1 MFDEDGNF
9 IGFQGNSVNYG
20 GYNPT
25 GNPVMGGMLGGGN
38 QVLGGGSGI
47 YSDFGSGNQGLPN
60 FGANNSSNWDANAFG
75 DAFGG
80 GEYGQYG
87 DSVFGQN
94 TSAGAGAQGGQMN
107 TNDLLGLLNN
117 YGTNNTSTGGGGTGG
132 GRTPRTAEQWQGL
145 GAGVSMFASG
155 LADVIGAKK
164 RMGEQQGLAD
174 AAKLDIDQFYTDAEG
189 GKYDAKTNQKM
200 LDSFS
205 FGRQALDIN
214 PSLSMAAT
222 AMDNMSTDPRMMAA
236 GLGGMNTSATRS
248 LQGLQQ
254 QDRANE
260 LANAQQYGQYMGGL
274 QTQNEGFQRGLAT
287 DRLRTDQLAFSTAMD
302 NKMKMDEAR
311 RQGIGNMIGGGVQ
324 GLTSFF
330 GEKGMKIPEF
340 REGGDIM
347 QQILA
352 AQGQGGDGIPP
363 RQDLPGEESHES
375 NPISMVAPDGEVVG
389 EATGGEIILNG
400 EQTEDIENAVAMVDQ
415 AVEAGQEPS
424 KEALMALYEAVSKTL
439 SQPQFQDEGQ
449 PESPS
454 PERERMMAMLDGGQ
468 QMA

>member
-1 MFDEDGNF
+1 MPYDN
-9 IGFQGNSVNYG
+9 QGNWVQG
-20 GYNPT
+20 GIPQ
-25 GNPVMGGMLGGGN
+25 GNPLYDMFNSTGSYSQYAGGN
-38 QVLGGGSGI
+38 TGGWGVG
-47 YSDFGSGNQGLPN
+47 
-60 FGANNSSNWDANAFG
+60 GAEAFG
-75 DAFGG
+75 NAWG
-80 GEYGQYG
+80 
-87 DSVFGQN
+87 GQN
-94 TSAGAGAQGGQMN
+94 EGPGPMQDFSAGAGAFGNAGFGVNAPSPQQNMF
-107 TNDLLGLLNN
+107 DF
-117 YGTNNTSTGGGGTGG
+117 STGGGNTGAG
-132 GRTPRTAEQWQGL
+132 GKKRSAEQWQGI

-155 LADVIGAKK
+155 LADVIGSKDRIAKQK
-164 RMGEQQGLAD
+164 GLAN
-174 AAKLDIDQFYTDAEG
+174 AAELDIDQFRTDATA

-222 AMDNMSTDPRMMAA
+222 AMDNMSTDPRMMAST
-236 GLGGMNTSATRS
+236 LGSMNTSNTKS

-254 QDRANE
+254 QDRQNE

-274 QTQNEGFQRGLAT
+274 QTQNEGFQRDLGLEKFGEDKQAFATAT
-287 DRLRTDQLAFSTAMD
+287 DNQ
-302 NKMKMDEAR
+302 MKMDEAR

-330 GEKGMKIPEF
+330 GEDGMKIPEF
-340 REGGDIM
+340 QEGGDVM
-347 QQILA
+347 QQLLA
-352 AQGQGGDGIPP
+352 AQGQGGGGVPP
-363 RQDLPGEESHES
+363 RQDLPGEESHEA

-439 SQPQFQDEGQ
+439 SQPQFQDGEQ
-449 PESPS
+449 QESSS
-454 PERERMMAMLDGGQ
+454 PEQERMMAMLDGGQ

>member
-1 MFDEDGNF
+1 MPYDN
-9 IGFQGNSVNYG
+9 QGNWVQG
-20 GYNPT
+20 GIPQ
-25 GNPVMGGMLGGGN
+25 GNPLYDMFNSTGSYSQYAGGN
-38 QVLGGGSGI
+38 TGGWGVG
-47 YSDFGSGNQGLPN
+47 
-60 FGANNSSNWDANAFG
+60 GAEAFG
-75 DAFGG
+75 NAWG
-80 GEYGQYG
+80 
-87 DSVFGQN
+87 GQN
-94 TSAGAGAQGGQMN
+94 EGPGPMQDFSAGAGAFGNAGFGVNAPSPQQNMF
-107 TNDLLGLLNN
+107 DF
-117 YGTNNTSTGGGGTGG
+117 STGGGNTGAG
-132 GRTPRTAEQWQGL
+132 GKKRSAEQWQGI

-155 LADVIGAKK
+155 LADVIGSKDRIAKQK
-164 RMGEQQGLAD
+164 GLAN
-174 AAKLDIDQFYTDAEG
+174 AAELDIDQFRTDATA

-222 AMDNMSTDPRMMAA
+222 AMDNMSTDPRMMAST
-236 GLGGMNTSATRS
+236 LGSMNTSNTKS

-254 QDRANE
+254 QDRQNE

-274 QTQNEGFQRGLAT
+274 QTQNEGFQRDLGLEKFGEDKQAFATAT
-287 DRLRTDQLAFSTAMD
+287 DNQ
-302 NKMKMDEAR
+302 MKMDEAR

-330 GEKGMKIPEF
+330 GEDGMKIPEF
-340 REGGDIM
+340 QEGGDVM
-347 QQILA
+347 QQLLA
-352 AQGQGGDGIPP
+352 AQGQGGGGVPP
-363 RQDLPGEESHES
+363 RQDLPGEESHEA

-415 AVEAGQEPS
+415 AVESGQEPS

-439 SQPQFQDEGQ
+439 SQPQFQDGEQ
-449 PESPS
+449 QESSS
-454 PERERMMAMLDGGQ
+454 PEQERMMAMLDGGQ

>member
-1 MFDEDGNF
+1 MPYDN
-9 IGFQGNSVNYG
+9 QGNWVQG
-20 GYNPT
+20 GIPQ
-25 GNPVMGGMLGGGN
+25 GNPLYDMFNSTGSYSQYAGGN
-38 QVLGGGSGI
+38 TGGWGVG
-47 YSDFGSGNQGLPN
+47 
-60 FGANNSSNWDANAFG
+60 GAEAFG
-75 DAFGG
+75 NAWG
-80 GEYGQYG
+80 
-87 DSVFGQN
+87 GQN
-94 TSAGAGAQGGQMN
+94 EGPGPMQGSMNPHALKYENFFDIDKSFLDYTPTPPLDLYRGDGADGADGKVG
-107 TNDLLGLLNN
+107 
-117 YGTNNTSTGGGGTGG
+117 
-132 GRTPRTAEQWQGL
+132 TPRTKEDYANKA
-145 GAGVSMFASG
+145 AGISMMASG
-155 LADVIGAKK
+155 VADWFGSKDRIAKQK
-164 RMGEQQGLAD
+164 GLAED
-174 AAKLDIDQFYTDAEG
+174 AKLDIDQFRTDATA

-222 AMDNMSTDPRMMAA
+222 AMDNMSTDPRMMAST
-236 GLGGMNTSATRS
+236 LGSMNTSNTKS

-254 QDRANE
+254 QDRQNE

-274 QTQNEGFQRGLAT
+274 QTQNEGFQRDLGLEKFGEDKQAFATAT
-287 DRLRTDQLAFSTAMD
+287 DNQ
-302 NKMKMDEAR
+302 MKMDEAR

-330 GEKGMKIPEF
+330 GEDGMKIPEF
-340 REGGDIM
+340 QEGGDVM
-347 QQILA
+347 QQLLA
-352 AQGQGGDGIPP
+352 AQGQGGGGVPP
-363 RQDLPGEESHES
+363 RQDLPGEESHEA

-439 SQPQFQDEGQ
+439 SQPQFQDGEQ
-449 PESPS
+449 QESSS
-454 PERERMMAMLDGGQ
+454 PEQERMMAMLDGGQ

>member
-1 MFDEDGNF
+1 MPYDN
-9 IGFQGNSVNYG
+9 QGNWVQG
-20 GYNPT
+20 GIPQ
-25 GNPVMGGMLGGGN
+25 GNPLYDMFNSTGSYSQYAGGN
-38 QVLGGGSGI
+38 TGGWGVG
-47 YSDFGSGNQGLPN
+47 
-60 FGANNSSNWDANAFG
+60 GAEAFG
-75 DAFGG
+75 NAWG
-80 GEYGQYG
+80 
-87 DSVFGQN
+87 GQN
-94 TSAGAGAQGGQMN
+94 EGPGPMQDFSAGAGAFGNAGFGVNAPSPQQNMF
-107 TNDLLGLLNN
+107 DF
-117 YGTNNTSTGGGGTGG
+117 STGGGNTGAG
-132 GRTPRTAEQWQGL
+132 GKKRSAEQWQGI

-155 LADVIGAKK
+155 LADVIGSKDRIAKQK
-164 RMGEQQGLAD
+164 GLAN
-174 AAKLDIDQFYTDAEG
+174 AAELDIDQFRTDATA

-236 GLGGMNTSATRS
+236 GLGGMNTSNTQS
-248 LQGLQQ
+248 LQRLQQ
-254 QDRANE
+254 QDRQNE

-287 DRLRTDQLAFSTAMD
+287 DKFGEDKQAFATAMD

-311 RQGIGNMIGGGVQ
+311 RQGIANVAGGAMQ
-324 GLTSFF
+324 TAMSFGM

-340 REGGDIM
+340 QEGGDVM
-347 QQILA
+347 QQLLA
-352 AQGQGGDGIPP
+352 AQGQGGGGVPP
-363 RQDLPGEESHES
+363 RQDLPGEESHEA

-415 AVEAGQEPS
+415 AVESGQEPS

-439 SQPQFQDEGQ
+439 SQPQFQDGEQ
-449 PESPS
+449 QESSS
-454 PERERMMAMLDGGQ
+454 PEQERMMAMLDGGQ

>member
-1 MFDEDGNF
+1 MPYDN
-9 IGFQGNSVNYG
+9 QGNWVQG
-20 GYNPT
+20 GIPQ
-25 GNPVMGGMLGGGN
+25 GNPLYDMFNSTGSYSQYAGGN
-38 QVLGGGSGI
+38 TGGWGVG
-47 YSDFGSGNQGLPN
+47 
-60 FGANNSSNWDANAFG
+60 GAEAFG
-75 DAFGG
+75 NAWG
-80 GEYGQYG
+80 
-87 DSVFGQN
+87 GQN
-94 TSAGAGAQGGQMN
+94 EGPGPMQDFSAGAGAFGNAGFGVNAPSPQQNMF
-107 TNDLLGLLNN
+107 DF
-117 YGTNNTSTGGGGTGG
+117 STGGGNTGAG
-132 GRTPRTAEQWQGL
+132 GKKRSAEQWQGI

-155 LADVIGAKK
+155 LADVIGSKDRIAKQK
-164 RMGEQQGLAD
+164 GLAN
-174 AAKLDIDQFYTDAEG
+174 AAKLDIDQFRTDATA

-222 AMDNMSTDPRMMAA
+222 AMDNMSTDPRMMAST
-236 GLGGMNTSATRS
+236 LGSMNTSNTKS

-254 QDRANE
+254 QDRQNE
-260 LANAQQYGQYMGGL
+260 LANTQRYGQYSSGL
-274 QTQNEGFQRGLAT
+274 QTKNEDFQRNLGLEKFGEDKQAFATAT
-287 DRLRTDQLAFSTAMD
+287 DNQL
-302 NKMKMDEAR
+302 KMDEAR

-330 GEKGMKIPEF
+330 GEDGMKIPEF
-340 REGGDIM
+340 QEGGDVM
-347 QQILA
+347 QQLLA
-352 AQGQGGDGIPP
+352 AQGQGGGGVPP
-363 RQDLPGEESHES
+363 RQDLPGEESHEA

-439 SQPQFQDEGQ
+439 SQPQFQDGEQ
-449 PESPS
+449 QESSS
-454 PERERMMAMLDGGQ
+454 PEQERMMAMLDGGQ

>member
-1 MFDEDGNF
+1 MPFDS
-9 IGFQGNSVNYG
+9 QGNWVPSNTSVGSGSGNWWEGSG
-20 GYNPT
+20 GY
-25 GNPVMGGMLGGGN
+25 
-38 QVLGGGSGI
+38 
-47 YSDFGSGNQGLPN
+47 GNQGLPD
-60 FGANNSSNWDANAFG
+60 FGANNSSDWDANAFG

-94 TSAGAGAQGGQMN
+94 TSAGAGAF
-107 TNDLLGLLNN
+107 N
-117 YGTNNTSTGGGGTGG
+117 YDNFFNIDKSFLDYTPAPPLSDTGG
-132 GRTPRTAEQWQGL
+132 GRTPRSAEQWQGI

-324 GLTSFF
+324 AATSFF

-340 REGGDIM
+340 QEGGDIM

-400 EQTEDIENAVAMVDQ
+400 EQTKDIENAVAMVDQ

>member
-47 YSDFGSGNQGLPN
+47 YSDFGYGNQGLPD
-60 FGANNSSNWDANAFG
+60 FGAGAQG
-75 DAFGG
+75 
-80 GEYGQYG
+80 
-87 DSVFGQN
+87 GQN
-94 TSAGAGAQGGQMN
+94 TSAGAGAFGNAGFGVNAPSYQQGNFDFSIDGA
-107 TNDLLGLLNN
+107 DGV
-117 YGTNNTSTGGGGTGG
+117 GG
-132 GRTPRTAEQWQGL
+132 GRTPRSAEQWQGL

-352 AQGQGGDGIPP
+352 AQGQGGEGVPP

>member
-1 MFDEDGNF
+1 MAH
-9 IGFQGNSVNYG
+9 
-20 GYNPT
+20 
-25 GNPVMGGMLGGGN
+25 
-38 QVLGGGSGI
+38 
-47 YSDFGSGNQGLPN
+47 GLPHGDEFDDLN
-60 FGANNSSNWDANAFG
+60 FGAYFG
-75 DAFGG
+75 ETGAMPYTGG
-80 GEYGQYG
+80 FRGTGLTK
-87 DSVFGQN
+87 DF
-94 TSAGAGAQGGQMN
+94 SAGAGAFGNAGFGVNAPSYNPMDFNFLPGG
-107 TNDLLGLLNN
+107 DD
-117 YGTNNTSTGGGGTGG
+117 TGG
-132 GRTPRTAEQWQGL
+132 GRTPRSAEQWQGI

-352 AQGQGGDGIPP
+352 AQGQGGEGVPP

-400 EQTEDIENAVAMVDQ
+400 EQTKDIENAVAMVDQ

>member
-1 MFDEDGNF
+1 MPYDN
-9 IGFQGNSVNYG
+9 QGNWVQG
-20 GYNPT
+20 GIPQ
-25 GNPVMGGMLGGGN
+25 GNPLYDMFNSTGSYSQYAGGN
-38 QVLGGGSGI
+38 TGGWGVG
-47 YSDFGSGNQGLPN
+47 
-60 FGANNSSNWDANAFG
+60 GAEAFG
-75 DAFGG
+75 NAWG
-80 GEYGQYG
+80 
-87 DSVFGQN
+87 GQN
-94 TSAGAGAQGGQMN
+94 EGPGPMQDFSAGAGAFGNAGFGVNAPSPQQNMF
-107 TNDLLGLLNN
+107 DF
-117 YGTNNTSTGGGGTGG
+117 STGGGNTGAG
-132 GRTPRTAEQWQGL
+132 GKKRSAEQWQGI

-155 LADVIGAKK
+155 LADVIGSKDRIAKQK
-164 RMGEQQGLAD
+164 GLAN
-174 AAKLDIDQFYTDAEG
+174 AAKLDIDQFRTDATA

-222 AMDNMSTDPRMMAA
+222 AMDNMSTDPRMMAST
-236 GLGGMNTSATRS
+236 LGSMNTSNTKS

-254 QDRANE
+254 QDRQNE

-274 QTQNEGFQRGLAT
+274 QTQNEGFQRDLGLEKFGEDKQAFATAT
-287 DRLRTDQLAFSTAMD
+287 DNQ
-302 NKMKMDEAR
+302 MKMDEAR

-330 GEKGMKIPEF
+330 GEDGMKIPEF
-340 REGGDIM
+340 QEGGDVM
-347 QQILA
+347 QQLLA
-352 AQGQGGDGIPP
+352 AQGQGGGGVPP
-363 RQDLPGEESHES
+363 RQDLPGEESHEA

-439 SQPQFQDEGQ
+439 SQPQFQDGEQ
-449 PESPS
+449 QESSS
-454 PERERMMAMLDGGQ
+454 PEQERMMAMLDGGQ

>member
-1 MFDEDGNF
+1 
-9 IGFQGNSVNYG
+9 
-20 GYNPT
+20 
-25 GNPVMGGMLGGGN
+25 
-38 QVLGGGSGI
+38 
-47 YSDFGSGNQGLPN
+47 
-60 FGANNSSNWDANAFG
+60 
-75 DAFGG
+75 
-80 GEYGQYG
+80 
-87 DSVFGQN
+87 
-94 TSAGAGAQGGQMN
+94 SAGAGAFGNAGFGVNAPSYQQGNFDFSIDGA
-107 TNDLLGLLNN
+107 DGV
-117 YGTNNTSTGGGGTGG
+117 GG
-132 GRTPRTAEQWQGL
+132 GRTPRSAEQWQGL

-352 AQGQGGDGIPP
+352 AQGQGGEGVPP

-424 KEALMALYEAVSKTL
+424 KEALMALYEAVS
-439 SQPQFQDEGQ
+439 
-449 PESPS
+449 
-454 PERERMMAMLDGGQ
+454 
-468 QMA
+468 